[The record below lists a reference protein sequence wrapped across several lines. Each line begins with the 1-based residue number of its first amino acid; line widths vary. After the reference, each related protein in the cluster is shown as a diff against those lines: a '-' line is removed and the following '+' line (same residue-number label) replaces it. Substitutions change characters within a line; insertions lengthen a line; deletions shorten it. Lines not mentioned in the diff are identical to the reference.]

1 MPEPTRRRL
10 FFIYALF
17 VVAYLVLDRASYLFP
32 LPGFNVTPWNPQPSL
47 AIAMLMLVGQKAIW
61 IVYLA
66 ILVAELLFRWE
77 VTSLYSAMLVGA
89 VLALG
94 YSAMATAMRGS
105 RPIALSLRHREDVA
119 RLLVVI
125 TVGSLLTGLAL
136 ILSVMVTRGLLE
148 GALLAWLRFWIGDTV
163 GMVVSLPLILMLSN
177 EVRRKQ
183 IVGLAHSREY
193 LGQCLALIASLVLV
207 FSLPESLQLE
217 FFYLLFL
224 PLIWIAVKHG
234 LAGTAPAM
242 VFAQVGVILGVIGSE
257 TSSLSVLELQA
268 LLLALAIAGF
278 FIAVVVDER
287 QEISE
292 RLQRTLKLAAAGEM
306 AAAIAHELNQP
317 LTALNNYAQACRAIL
332 GKTEASPDDPL
343 PRVLGQI
350 SAEAMRAGDVIR
362 RLRDL
367 FKGGRLE
374 RAECDINGLL
384 ASIVEDFCQKHQD
397 VAVTWQASPQRL
409 VACIDEVQ
417 VAMVLR
423 NLLQNAFDAASK
435 NMNREKRIDVVIS
448 EESHGFLR
456 VDVFDSGTGVTEAR
470 REKIFEPFH
479 SDKLSGMGVGLS
491 LSRTII
497 ESHGGLLGV
506 EPGPEGRFYFTLP
519 LHETSHE

>member
-1 MPEPTRRRL
+1 
-10 FFIYALF
+10 
-17 VVAYLVLDRASYLFP
+17 
-32 LPGFNVTPWNPQPSL
+32 
-47 AIAMLMLVGQKAIW
+47 
-61 IVYLA
+61 
-66 ILVAELLFRWE
+66 
-77 VTSLYSAMLVGA
+77 
-89 VLALG
+89 
-94 YSAMATAMRGS
+94 
-105 RPIALSLRHREDVA
+105 
-119 RLLVVI
+119 
-125 TVGSLLTGLAL
+125 
-136 ILSVMVTRGLLE
+136 
-148 GALLAWLRFWIGDTV
+148 LRFWIGDTV

-183 IVGLAHSREY
+183 IIGLGHSREY
-193 LGQCLALIASLVLV
+193 LGQCIALVASLLLV

-242 VFAQVGVILGVIGSE
+242 VFAQVGVIFGVIGSG
-257 TSSLSVLELQA
+257 TSSLSVLELQV

-292 RLQRTLKLAAAGEM
+292 SLQRTLKLAAAGEM

-317 LTALNNYAQACRAIL
+317 LTALNNYARACRAIIE
-332 GKTEASPDDPL
+332 KTESSPDDPL

-374 RAECDINGLL
+374 RTDCDINGLL
-384 ASIVEDFCQKHQD
+384 TDIVGDFRLKHPD
-397 VAVTWQASPQRL
+397 VVVTWQALPRQVHAR
-409 VACIDEVQ
+409 IDEVQ
-417 VAMVLR
+417 VALVLR
-423 NLLQNAFDAASK
+423 NLLQNAFDAVSK
-435 NMNREKRIDVVIS
+435 NVNSEKRIDVGVS
-448 EESHGFLR
+448 EEAHGLVR
-456 VDVFDSGTGVTEAR
+456 IDVLDSGPGVTEER
-470 REKIFEPFH
+470 QEKIFEPFY

-497 ESHGGLLGV
+497 ESHGGQLGV

-519 LHETSHE
+519 LRDISHG

>member
-10 FFIYALF
+10 FFIYAVF

-47 AIAMLMLVGQKAIW
+47 AIALLVLIGQKAIW
-61 IVYLA
+61 VVYLA
-66 ILVAELLFRWE
+66 ILAAELMFRWE
-77 VTSLYSAMLVGA
+77 VTSLSSAMLVGA

-136 ILSVMVTRGLLE
+136 VLSIMVTRGLLE

-183 IVGLAHSREY
+183 IIGLGRSREY
-193 LGQCLALIASLVLV
+193 LGQCIALVASLLLV

-224 PLIWIAVKHG
+224 PLIWIAVRHG

-242 VFAQVGVILGVIGSE
+242 VFAQVGVIFGVIGSG
-257 TSSLSVLELQA
+257 TSSLSVLELQV

-292 RLQRTLKLAAAGEM
+292 SLQRTLKLAAAGEM

-317 LTALNNYAQACRAIL
+317 LTALNNYAQACRAIME
-332 GKTEASPDDPL
+332 KTQSLPDDPL

-374 RAECDINGLL
+374 RMECDLNGLL
-384 ASIVEDFCQKHQD
+384 ADIVEDFGHKHPD
-397 VAVTWQASPQRL
+397 VAVTWQALPQQVFAR
-409 VACIDEVQ
+409 IDEVQ
-417 VAMVLR
+417 VALVLR
-423 NLLQNAFDAASK
+423 NLLQNAFDAVSK
-435 NMNREKRIDVVIS
+435 NVNSEKRIDVSVS
-448 EESHGFLR
+448 KEDHGFVR
-456 VDVFDSGTGVTEAR
+456 VDVLDSGPGVAGDR
-470 REKIFEPFH
+470 QEKIFEPFY

-497 ESHGGLLGV
+497 ESHGGQLEV